1 MALKAVT
8 DHFWIFEGWFGR
20 LVDVERSRFPGYVE
34 AIAEARRLA
43 NGE

>member
-8 DHFWIFEGWFGR
+8 DHFWIFEGWFGQFI
-20 LVDVERSRFPGYVE
+20 DVKRSQFPGYVE

-43 NGE
+43 KGD